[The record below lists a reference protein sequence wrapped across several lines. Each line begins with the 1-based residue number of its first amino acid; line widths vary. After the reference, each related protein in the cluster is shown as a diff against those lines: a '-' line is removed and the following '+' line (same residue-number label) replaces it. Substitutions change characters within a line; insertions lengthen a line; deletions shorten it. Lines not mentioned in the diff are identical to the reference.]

1 MGQVRDKVGRR
12 VVVTGL
18 GAVTPLGLDM
28 ESTWRNALAGRSGI
42 GPLTACP
49 ADGLDSRIAGEVR
62 GFDAAHT
69 IGVKEARRLDR
80 AVQLGL
86 AAAIEAVAHS
96 GAKVSGPDTAVVMG
110 TSMAGLVTL
119 SQQML
124 ILDARGPGRVSV
136 HLVPMMIPNMLTSQV
151 AIWLKAQG
159 PCFGA
164 SAACASGAQAIVHAA
179 EMIRNGTVR
188 VAVAGGAEAPVTR
201 IGIAGLSRMG
211 ALSRRND
218 EPERASRPFDSGRDG
233 FVLSEG
239 AAALVLEELGSAL
252 ERGANILAEIVGWG
266 VTCDAY
272 HVTHPLSSGDQVA
285 RAMTLAMMS
294 ARLRPED
301 VDYINTHAT
310 ATVVGDP
317 TEARAIRSALGEATE
332 RVAVSSTKSM
342 TGHLVGAS
350 GALEAAF
357 CVLAI
362 RDGAIPPTINLDEPD
377 PECQLNHVVNVA
389 RRQPVKATL
398 SNSFGFGGHNV
409 VLAIAA
415 PQEM

>member
-1 MGQVRDKVGRR
+1 MSQSRDNVKRR
-12 VVVTGL
+12 VVITGL

-28 ESTWRNALAGRSGI
+28 ESTWQSAVAGRSGI
-42 GPLTACP
+42 GLLTACP

-62 GFDAAHT
+62 GFDAART
-69 IGVKEARRLDR
+69 VGVKEARRLDR

-86 AAAIEAVAHS
+86 AAAIEAVARS
-96 GAKVSGPDTAVVMG
+96 GATVSGPDAAVVMG
-110 TSMAGLVTL
+110 TSMAGLKTL
-119 SQQML
+119 SEQMP
-124 ILDARGPGRVSV
+124 ILEERGPGRVSV

-179 EMIRNGTVR
+179 ELIRNGTVR
-188 VAVAGGAEAPVTR
+188 VAIAGGAEAPLTR
-201 IGIAGLSRMG
+201 VGIAGLCRMG

-218 EPERASRPFDSGRDG
+218 DPERASRPFDRRRDG

-285 RAMTLAMMS
+285 RAMALALSS
-294 ARLRPED
+294 AGLHPED
-301 VDYINTHAT
+301 IDYLNAHAT

-317 TEARAIRSALGEATE
+317 TEAAAIRQALGKAAE
-332 RVAVSSTKSM
+332 RVAVSATKSM

-362 RDGAIPPTINLDEPD
+362 RDGLMPPTINLEEPD
-377 PECQLNHVVNVA
+377 PECQLNHVANVA
-389 RRQPVKATL
+389 RRQPVRVAL

-409 VLAIAA
+409 VLAIAQH
-415 PQEM
+415 QEM

>member
-1 MGQVRDKVGRR
+1 MGQLRDRVGRR

-28 ESTWRNALAGRSGI
+28 ESTWRSALAGRSGI
-42 GPLTACP
+42 GPLTACS
-49 ADGLDSRIAGEVR
+49 AEGLDSRVAGEVR
-62 GFDAAHT
+62 GFDAAQT
-69 IGVKEARRLDR
+69 VGVKEARRLDR

-96 GAKVSGPDTAVVMG
+96 GASVSGPDASVVMG
-110 TSMAGLVTL
+110 TSMAGLKTL
-119 SQQML
+119 SEQMVV
-124 ILDARGPGRVSV
+124 LDQRGPGRVSV
-136 HLVPMMIPNMLTSQV
+136 HLVPMMITSMLTSQV

-164 SAACASGAQAIVHAA
+164 SVACASGAQAIVHAA
-179 EMIRNGTVR
+179 ELIRSGAAR
-188 VAVAGGAEAPVTR
+188 VAVAGGAEAPLTR

-239 AAALVLEELGSAL
+239 AAAVVLEELQSAL

-266 VTCDAY
+266 VTCDAN
-272 HVTHPLSSGDQVA
+272 HVTHPLSSGEQVA
-285 RAMTLAMMS
+285 RAITLAMTS
-294 ARLRPED
+294 AGLRPED
-301 VDYINTHAT
+301 VDYLNAHAT

-317 TEARAIRSALGEATE
+317 TEVMAIRSALGRASE
-332 RVAVSSTKSM
+332 RVAVSATKSM

-357 CVLAI
+357 CTLAI
-362 RDGAIPPTINLDEPD
+362 RDSAIPPTINLEQPD
-377 PECQLNHVVNVA
+377 PECQLNHVVGTA
-389 RRQPVKATL
+389 RHQPVRVAL

-415 PQEM
+415 PEAT